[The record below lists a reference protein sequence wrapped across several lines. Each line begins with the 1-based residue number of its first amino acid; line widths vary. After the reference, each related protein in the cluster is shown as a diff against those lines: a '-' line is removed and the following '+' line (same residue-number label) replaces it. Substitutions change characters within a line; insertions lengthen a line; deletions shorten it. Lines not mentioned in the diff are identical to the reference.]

1 MIRQVAIRDIVLIDR
16 AELAFDAGL
25 CALTG
30 ETGAG
35 KSILLDALSLALGRR
50 NDRAAVRQGAAQGSV
65 SVTFTPPARHP
76 AFALL
81 ADSGIDA
88 EDEIIVR
95 RQVVPEGR
103 ARAFVNDQAVSA
115 QFLRALGDTLVEIH
129 GQHDERGLLS
139 AAQHRGLLDGFGR
152 LEGEAQAVG
161 TAHGAWRQAE
171 DALAGFDAA
180 LAQARADADYTAHAA
195 KELAR
200 LNAQVNEE
208 ETLAAER
215 ALLTASEKIA
225 GELAAAVDLIA
236 GGDKAIDVRLAGA
249 QRRLE
254 RLQTVAQGLLDPA
267 IEAIARAATEAME
280 ARAQAEAVLERLAF
294 DPVRLEKIDDRLQAL
309 RDIARKYRVTPDALP
324 ELAAR
329 FASQV
334 RGLEDSEAERRK
346 LADAVK
352 RCKAVFDDAAAS
364 LSLAR
369 RAAAT
374 RLGES
379 VAKELKPLKL
389 ERAQFSVMVENAPPS
404 PAGIDRAE
412 FLLATTPGAALQPLT
427 KIASGGELA
436 RIVLALKVA
445 LLQRGSAPTLI
456 FDEVDQGIG
465 GAVAD
470 AVGLR
475 LKRLAQSAQ
484 VIVVTHSPQVAAR
497 ANHHFRITKRAR
509 GSGAET
515 RVEAL
520 DADGRREEIARML
533 SGATV
538 TQEARAAADRLMEAG
553 RR

>member
-1 MIRQVAIRDIVLIDR
+1 MIRQVSIRDIVLIDR
-16 AELAFDAGL
+16 AELSFDAGL

-35 KSILLDALSLALGRR
+35 KSILLDALTLALGRR
-50 NDRAAVRQGAAQGSV
+50 NDRAAVRQGAAQGAV

-76 AFALL
+76 AYALL
-81 ADSGIDA
+81 AESGIEADG
-88 EDEIIVR
+88 EIIVR

-103 ARAFVNDQAVSA
+103 SRAFVNDEAVSA
-115 QFLRALGDTLVEIH
+115 GFLRTLGDTLVEIH

-139 AAQHRGLLDGFGR
+139 AAQHRGLLDGYGR
-152 LEGEAQAVG
+152 LDDQVRETGAC
-161 TAHGAWRQAE
+161 HGAWRQAE
-171 DALAGFDAA
+171 EALAGFDAA

-195 KELAR
+195 RELGK
-200 LNAQVNEE
+200 LNPQPGEE
-208 ETLAAER
+208 QQLAEAR

-225 GELAAAVDLIA
+225 GELAAAVDMIA
-236 GGDKAIDVRLAGA
+236 GGDKAIDARLAAA

-254 RLQTVAQGLLDPA
+254 RLQSVAQGLLDPA
-267 IEAIARAATEAME
+267 IEAMARAATEAME
-280 ARAQAEAVLERLAF
+280 ARAQAESVLEKLAF

-309 RDIARKYRVTPDALP
+309 RDAARKYRVTPDDLA

-334 RGLEDSEAERRK
+334 RGLEDSEGERKK
-346 LADAVK
+346 LSAAVTNA
-352 RCKAVFDDAAAS
+352 RVAFDAAAAA
-364 LSLAR
+364 LSAAR
-369 RAAAT
+369 RKAAE
-374 RLGES
+374 RLSEA

-389 ERAQFSVMVENAPPS
+389 ERAQFGVQVDAAEPS
-404 PAGIDRAE
+404 ATGMDRVE
-412 FLLATTPGAALQPLT
+412 FLLATTPGAAMQPLT

-475 LKRLAQSAQ
+475 LKRLAQAAQ

-497 ANHHFRITKRAR
+497 ANHHFRISKRAK
-509 GSGAET
+509 GASAET

-520 DADGRREEIARML
+520 DTTGRREEIARML
-533 SGATV
+533 SGATI
-538 TQEARAAADRLMEAG
+538 TEEARAAADRLMEAG

>member
-1 MIRQVAIRDIVLIDR
+1 MIRQVSIRDIVLIDR
-16 AELAFDAGL
+16 AELSFDAGL

-35 KSILLDALSLALGRR
+35 KSILLDALTLALGRR
-50 NDRAAVRQGAAQGSV
+50 NDRAAVRQGAAQGAV

-76 AFALL
+76 AYALL
-81 ADSGIDA
+81 AESGIEADG
-88 EDEIIVR
+88 EIIVR

-103 ARAFVNDQAVSA
+103 SRAFVNDEAVSA
-115 QFLRALGDTLVEIH
+115 GFLRTLGDTLVEIH

-139 AAQHRGLLDGFGR
+139 AGQHRGLLDGYGHLDDQVR
-152 LEGEAQAVG
+152 EVG
-161 TAHGAWRQAE
+161 ANHAALRQAE
-171 DALAGFDAA
+171 EALAGFDAA

-195 KELAR
+195 RELAK
-200 LNAQVNEE
+200 LNPQTGEEQSLAQ
-208 ETLAAER
+208 ER

-225 GELAAAVDLIA
+225 GELAATVELIA
-236 GGDKAIDVRLAGA
+236 GGDKAIDARLAAA

-254 RLQTVAQGLLDPA
+254 RLQSVAQGLLAPA
-267 IEAIARAATEAME
+267 IEAMARAATEAME

-309 RDIARKYRVTPDALP
+309 RDAARKYRVAPDDLA

-334 RGLEDSEAERRK
+334 RGLEDSEGERKKLSASVASARAAFETAAAALSAARRK
-346 LADAVK
+346 
-352 RCKAVFDDAAAS
+352 AAE
-364 LSLAR
+364 
-369 RAAAT
+369 
-374 RLGES
+374 RLGEA

-389 ERAQFSVMVENAPPS
+389 ERAQFGVQVEGAEPS
-404 PAGIDRAE
+404 ASGIDRVE
-412 FLLATTPGAALQPLT
+412 FLLATTPGTALQPLT
-427 KIASGGELA
+427 RIASGGELA

-475 LKRLAQSAQ
+475 LKRLAQAAQ

-497 ANHHFRITKRAR
+497 ANHHFRISKRAK
-509 GSGAET
+509 GASAET
-515 RVEAL
+515 RVEGL
-520 DADGRREEIARML
+520 DAAGRREEIARML
-533 SGATV
+533 SGATI
-538 TQEARAAADRLMEAG
+538 TEEARAAADRLMEAG